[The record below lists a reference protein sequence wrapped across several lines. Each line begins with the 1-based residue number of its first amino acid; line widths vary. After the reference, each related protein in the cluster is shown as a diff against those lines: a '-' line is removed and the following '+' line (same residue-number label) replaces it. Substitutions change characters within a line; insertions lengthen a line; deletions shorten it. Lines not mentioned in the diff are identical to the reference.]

1 MAFNRREKRKP
12 GFGDK
17 RLKATICQERSGV
30 GGLLASP
37 PWLSHA
43 DQKIGQ
49 PLLRSLA
56 ADAYTCI
63 MVWILLLDPGR
74 GSAEYKDVAAM
85 IPNGHRPIE
94 AGSASCRAMFLL
106 CPTPPPHRTPGAPGA
121 GGEGQRKKEVF
132 AACFVLDIEVP
143 IQGGASNAASATP
156 RTHTLAWACDRS
168 ASVRRNAATACG
180 C

>member
-30 GGLLASP
+30 AVCSHLHHG
-37 PWLSHA
+37 LSHA

-106 CPTPPPHRTPGAPGA
+106 CPYAPPLTEPQGPPVRGEKGKERKRCLPH
-121 GGEGQRKKEVF
+121 
-132 AACFVLDIEVP
+132 VLFLTSKSPYKVSDHI
-143 IQGGASNAASATP
+143 
-156 RTHTLAWACDRS
+156 L
-168 ASVRRNAATACG
+168 
-180 C
+180 

>member
-30 GGLLASP
+30 AVCSHLHHGSLMPTKRLGNRCFGASLP
-37 PWLSHA
+37 MRIHA
-43 DQKIGQ
+43 SWFG
-49 PLLRSLA
+49 SSSS
-56 ADAYTCI
+56 T
-63 MVWILLLDPGR
+63 W

-106 CPTPPPHRTPGAPGA
+106 CPYAPPSPNPTGPPC
-121 GGEGQRKKEVF
+121 GGGRGKKK
-132 AACFVLDIEVP
+132 
-143 IQGGASNAASATP
+143 
-156 RTHTLAWACDRS
+156 
-168 ASVRRNAATACG
+168 
-180 C
+180 